1 MFEGT
6 VKTLLLYVHAW
17 VHPSIIL
24 ILFFLYSTYWSV
36 ETTSCAYT
44 IYSGPVNIVE
54 LFNNIN
60 F

>member
-17 VHPSIIL
+17 VHPSIKL
-24 ILFFLYSTYWSV
+24 IVFFYTLLTDLL
-36 ETTSCAYT
+36 TTSCVYT
-44 IYSGPVNIVE
+44 IFSGSVNIVE